1 MPSEDSNSKTFL
13 SKYVNRDKKD
23 KSDDYKAVS
32 SSELS
37 TFGINPLDESE
48 TAKKA
53 RQLLNEAVNSQT
65 QLMIGD

>member
-1 MPSEDSNSKTFL
+1 MPSEDSNSKSFL
-13 SKYVNRDKKD
+13 SNYVNRDKKD

-48 TAKKA
+48 TSKRA

-65 QLMIGD
+65 QLMIDD

>member
-1 MPSEDSNSKTFL
+1 MPSEDLDSKTFL
-13 SKYVNRDKKD
+13 SRYVTRDKKD

-53 RQLLNEAVNSQT
+53 KQLLNEAVNSQT
-65 QLMIGD
+65 QLMIDD

>member
-1 MPSEDSNSKTFL
+1 MAAGESDTKSFL
-13 SKYVNRDKKD
+13 SKYIKAKQAG
-23 KSDDYKAVS
+23 SDSGSDYVS
-32 SSELS
+32 ADELS

-65 QLMIGD
+65 QLMIDD

>member
-1 MPSEDSNSKTFL
+1 MPSEDLDSKTFL
-13 SKYVNRDKKD
+13 SRYVTRDKKD

-65 QLMIGD
+65 QLMIDD